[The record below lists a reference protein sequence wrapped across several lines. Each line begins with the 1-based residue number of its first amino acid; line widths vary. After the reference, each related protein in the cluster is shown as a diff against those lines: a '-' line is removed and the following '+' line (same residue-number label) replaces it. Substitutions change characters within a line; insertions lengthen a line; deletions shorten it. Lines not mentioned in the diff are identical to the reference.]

1 MRKLIGMLSLLFA
14 CATASAGPSYHVV
27 VDTRDYAGQSGYL
40 DFLILGQAAASP
52 MHATLTGFSGI
63 ADDGGGAPIL
73 LGDVGGTPATGVV
86 LGNAE
91 GWNEFGQ
98 WTRFGGHLVFDVAF
112 DIDPLIDPTL
122 GAGST
127 LEVALLDANLNYL
140 QAAGDAIAFA
150 TLPGQDPVVTAT
162 DAVRLPEAPAPL
174 LCLTGL
180 ALLGLARRRRA

>member
-1 MRKLIGMLSLLFA
+1 MKRLSGLLALLFA
-14 CATASAGPSYHVV
+14 CATASANPTYHVV
-27 VDTRDYAGQSGYL
+27 VDTQAYAGQSGYL

-52 MHATLTGFSGI
+52 VHATLTGFSGI
-63 ADDGGGAPIL
+63 ADDGGGTAIS
-73 LGDVGGTPATGVV
+73 LGDVDGTTATGIV

-98 WTRFGGHLVFDVAF
+98 WTRFGGHLVFDVSF
-112 DIDPLIDPTL
+112 DIDPRP

-127 LEVALLDANLNYL
+127 LEVALLDGDLNYL

-150 TLPGQDPVVTAT
+150 TLPGQAPVVTAT
-162 DAVRLPEAPAPL
+162 AEVRLPEAPAPA

>member
-1 MRKLIGMLSLLFA
+1 MKKLIGMLSLLFA
-14 CATASAGPSYHVV
+14 CATASAGPTYHVV
-27 VDTRDYAGQSGYL
+27 VDTQDYAGQSGYL

-63 ADDGGGAPIL
+63 VDDGGGAPIF
-73 LGDVGGTPATGVV
+73 LGDVAAAPVPGVV
-86 LGNAE
+86 LGNAA

-112 DIDPLIDPTL
+112 DIDLQA

-140 QAAGDAIAFA
+140 QAAGDAIVFA

-162 DAVRLPEAPAPL
+162 DAVRLPEAPAPA

>member
-1 MRKLIGMLSLLFA
+1 MKRLIGMLFLSFA
-14 CATASAGPSYHVV
+14 CATASAVPSYHVV
-27 VDTRDYAGQSGYL
+27 VDTRAYAGQSGYL

-63 ADDGGGAPIL
+63 ADDGGGAAIV
-73 LGDVGGTPATGVV
+73 LGDVGGSPASGVV
-86 LGNAE
+86 LGNAA

-98 WTRFGGHLVFDVAF
+98 WTRFGGRLAFDVSI
-112 DIDPLIDPTL
+112 DIDPRP

-127 LEVALLDANLNYL
+127 LEVALLDGDLNYL

-150 TLPGQDPVVTAT
+150 TLPGQAPVVTAT
-162 DAVRLPEAPAPL
+162 ADVRLPEAPAPA